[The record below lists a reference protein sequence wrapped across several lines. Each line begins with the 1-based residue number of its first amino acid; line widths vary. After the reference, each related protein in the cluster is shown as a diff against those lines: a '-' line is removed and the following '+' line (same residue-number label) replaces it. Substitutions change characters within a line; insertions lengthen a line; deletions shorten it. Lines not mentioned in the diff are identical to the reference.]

1 LNNHSLILSIYTG
14 ELEKYNHRPLYEAI
28 VYAAKRAGLG
38 GATVFRGIMSFG
50 ANSQVHSAKLFTL
63 SSDLPIKIEIVDEKQ
78 KIDAFVDIVNKMF
91 KKSKAAGLIAVQ
103 DIDIISYMSN
113 K

>member
-1 LNNHSLILSIYTG
+1 MNHKSQILSIYTG
-14 ELEKYNHRPLYEAI
+14 ELEKYSHRPLYEAI

-50 ANSQVHSAKLFTL
+50 ANSQVHSTRLFTL
-63 SSDLPIKIEIVDEKQ
+63 SSDLPIKIEIVDEKH
-78 KIDAFVDIVNKMF
+78 KIEAFVDIVKKMF
-91 KKSKAAGLIAVQ
+91 DKSKSAGLIAVQ
-103 DIDIISYMSN
+103 NIDVIRYMSN

>member
-1 LNNHSLILSIYTG
+1 MKERGQILSIYTG
-14 ELEKYNHRPLYEAI
+14 DLEKYSHRPLYEAI
-28 VYAAKRAGLG
+28 VYAAKKAGMS

-78 KIDAFVDIVNKMF
+78 KIQTFVEVVKKMF
-91 KKSKAAGLIAVQ
+91 EKSKSAGLIAVQ
-103 DIDIISYMSN
+103 DITIEHYMSN